1 MYKVL
6 IDKKQLNLLKSTTF
20 NDLKLKERFDLQEW
34 IRANPEV
41 LGEPLLIIQK
51 EFDGF
56 KETRERLDLLAIDKK
71 GNLVIIENKT
81 DESGKDTVWQS
92 LKYAAYC
99 YSLQRDDIVKI
110 YGDYLS
116 KHGLIDRIDSVNSLL
131 NFLDVKDLSEIEIN
145 KENSQRIILV
155 SREFSHEVKATA
167 FWLLNYSIDI
177 KCIKVNLY
185 QDSGSIFVDFEQ
197 FLPPRE
203 TEAIIT
209 QLRNKSIIDKISNEN
224 ESNKYKLNFWSELL
238 VSINNTELNIFRTI
252 SPLKE
257 NWLYKSTSINGVGYV
272 FKITQTTATVRI
284 DISGSG
290 SSKEWCNLTFNE
302 FLGHKNAIE
311 EKFGEELIWNN
322 PIDTKGATISS
333 KEFAFDLKNRDEWQS
348 AIDYL
353 TDKMI
358 KLYYAVNDLI
368 PSIKENIKI

>member
-6 IDKKQLNLLKSTTF
+6 IDNKQLNLLETTTF
-20 NDLKLKERFDLQEW
+20 SDLKLKERDDLQEW
-34 IRANPEV
+34 ICNNPEV
-41 LGEPLLIIQK
+41 LGESLLIIQK

-81 DESGKDTVWQS
+81 DDSGKDAVGQS

-99 YSLQRDDIVKI
+99 YSLQKDDIVKI

-116 KHGLIDRIDSVNSLL
+116 KHSLSDRIEPVNSLL

-167 FWLLNYSIDI
+167 FWLLNYSVDI

-185 QDSGSIFVDFEQ
+185 KDSSNLFVEFEQ

-203 TEAIIT
+203 TEAITT
-209 QLRNKSIIDKISNEN
+209 QLRNKNIIDKIVNEDQN
-224 ESNKYKLNFWSELL
+224 NKLKLDFWSQLL
-238 VSINNTELNIFRTI
+238 SRINTTEFNIFNTI
-252 SPLKE
+252 NPLKE
-257 NWLYKSTSINGVGYV
+257 NWLYKSTSINGIGYV
-272 FKITQTTATVRI
+272 FKITQSSATVRI
-284 DISGSG
+284 EISGSG
-290 SSKEWCNLTFNE
+290 STKAWCNLAFEE
-302 FLGHKNAIE
+302 FLKNKDVIE
-311 EKFGEELIWNN
+311 DKFGEELIWNN
-322 PIDTKGATISS
+322 PIDTKGATISA
-333 KEFAFDLKNRDEWQS
+333 KGMLFNFKNRDEWPS
-348 AIDYL
+348 AIEYL

-358 KLYYAVNDLI
+358 DLYNAVTDLI
-368 PSIKENIKI
+368 PQIKEKIKI